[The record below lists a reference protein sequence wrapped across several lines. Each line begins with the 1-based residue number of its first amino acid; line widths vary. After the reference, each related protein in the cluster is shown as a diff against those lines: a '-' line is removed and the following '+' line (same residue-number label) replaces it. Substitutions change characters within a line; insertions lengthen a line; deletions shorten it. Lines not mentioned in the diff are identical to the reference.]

1 MKAMIMAA
9 GVGSRL
15 MPMTVDVPKP
25 MIPMAN
31 RPLMENT
38 VDILL
43 KHGFKEVIANLHYHG
58 DKINNYFADGGAW
71 GLKMHYSPEE
81 ELMGTAGGVKKCAS
95 FLDETFVVISGDAL
109 TDIDLSYL
117 LAEHRRLGA
126 LATIA
131 LKPVDEVEHFGVVVT
146 DEAGRIARFQEKPRP
161 QEALSRTANTGIYVF
176 EPEIFEYIPDRQFYD
191 FGKQLFPYLVQINA
205 PFYGVEI
212 ADYWCDVGNI
222 NTYRQANA
230 DILSGKVNVKYAGEL
245 VQIKNQS
252 SLLIGDG
259 ASISGDAKLSG
270 QVVIGPGCQIAD
282 GVSIENSVIWND
294 TIVEEGAVIKNAVV
308 GAVCRIGRGVCLNPN
323 STIASGSYLK
333 DGEKINTYAA
343 DEV

>member
-38 VDILL
+38 VDILA

-58 DKINNYFADGGAW
+58 EIIQNYFAGGEAW
-71 GLKMHYSPEE
+71 GLKMHYSPED
-81 ELMGTAGGVKKCAS
+81 ELMGTAGGVKKCSS

-109 TDIDLSYL
+109 TDIDLSNL

-131 LKPVDEVEHFGVVVT
+131 LKPIDEVEQFGVVVT
-146 DEAGRIARFQEKPRP
+146 NDDGRIARFQEKP
-161 QEALSRTANTGIYVF
+161 QAHEALSRTANTGIYVF
-176 EPEIFEYIPDRQFYD
+176 EPEIFNYIPDRQFYD
-191 FGKQLFPYLVQINA
+191 FGKQLFPYLVQIDA

-212 ADYWCDVGNI
+212 DDYWCDVGNI

-230 DILSGKVNVKYAGEL
+230 DILSGKVRVKYAGEL
-245 VQIKNQS
+245 KQMESQA
-252 SLLIGDG
+252 SLLIGEG
-259 ASISGDAKLSG
+259 AIIGRDVKMRG

-282 GVSIENSVIWND
+282 GVRIANSVIWND
-294 TIVEEGAVIKNAVV
+294 TIVEEDAVINDAVV
-308 GAVCRIGRGVCLNPN
+308 GAVCRIGRGVCLSPH
-323 STIASGSYLK
+323 SVIASGSYLE
-333 DGEKINTYAA
+333 DGTKI
-343 DEV
+343 VS

>member
-15 MPMTVDVPKP
+15 MPMTIDVPKP

-38 VDILL
+38 VDILV
-43 KHGFKEVIANLHYHG
+43 KHGFEEVIANLHYHG
-58 DKINNYFADGGAW
+58 DIINNYFADGEAW

-81 ELMGTAGGVKKCAS
+81 ELLGTAGGVKKCAS

-109 TDIDLSYL
+109 TDIDLTNL

-146 DEAGRIARFQEKPRP
+146 NDNRKIVRFQEKPRP
-161 QEALSRTANTGIYVF
+161 EEALSRTANTGIYVF
-176 EPEIFEYIPDRQFYD
+176 EPEIFKYIPDGQFYD
-191 FGKQLFPYLVQINA
+191 FGKQLFPYLVQIDA

-212 ADYWCDVGNI
+212 DDYWCDVGNI

-230 DILSGKVNVKYAGEL
+230 DILCGKVNVKYAGEL
-245 VQIKNQS
+245 MHKKNQA

-259 ASISGDAKLSG
+259 ASISRDVKMSG
-270 QVVIGPGCQIAD
+270 QVVIGPGCKIAD

-294 TIVEEGAVIKNAVV
+294 TIVEEGVVIKNAVI
-308 GAVCRIGRGVCLNPN
+308 GAVCRIGRGACLKPH
-323 STIASGSYLK
+323 STVASGSYLE
-333 DGEKINTYAA
+333 DGVILAA
-343 DEV
+343 NLK

>member
-15 MPMTVDVPKP
+15 MPMTVEVPKP

-38 VDILL
+38 VDLL
-43 KHGFKEVIANLHYHG
+43 AKHGFKEVIANLHYHG
-58 DKINNYFADGGAW
+58 EIISNYFSGGEPW
-71 GLKMHYSPEE
+71 GLQMQYSSEE
-81 ELMGTAGGVKKCAS
+81 ELMGTAGGVKKCQH

-109 TDIDLSYL
+109 TDINLSQL

-146 DEAGRIARFQEKPRP
+146 NDQGRIARFQEKPRP
-161 QEALSRTANTGIYVF
+161 QEALSSTANTGIYVF
-176 EPEIFEYIPDRQFYD
+176 EPEIFNYIPDRQFYD
-191 FGKQLFPYLVQINA
+191 FGKQLFPFLVKTDA
-205 PFYGVEI
+205 PFYGVAI
-212 ADYWCDVGNI
+212 DDYWCDVGNL

-230 DILSGKVNVKYAGEL
+230 DILSGKVNVKYSGEL
-245 VQIKNQS
+245 RQIESQDS
-252 SLLIGDG
+252 ILIGDG
-259 ASISGDAKLSG
+259 VSIGRDVKISG

-282 GVSIENSVIWND
+282 GVSINNSVIWND
-294 TIVEEGAVIKNAVV
+294 TIIEDGAVIKDSVV
-308 GAVCRIGRGVCLNPN
+308 GAVCRIGRGTHLNPN
-323 STIASGSYLK
+323 STIASGSYLE
-333 DGEKINTYAA
+333 DGTKILPKF
-343 DEV
+343 